1 MHPFT
6 THVFQ
11 YYDLSILPMSK
22 AAIRRCSIKKAV
34 LRIFSKFT
42 GNHLCQ
48 SFFFNK
54 VAGPKGFIK
63 KGALEQV
70 CNFIKKRLWH
80 SCFPMNFAKFWE
92 HLSYR
97 APPWLLLHCS
107 LIHFRLV
114 YCISCR
120 RHSICFAVQIKLVL
134 LYKNGSFP
142 LRIS

>member
-1 MHPFT
+1 MFGRVLDTQILVCTPARGDYFLGYAMNFIMHSFT
-6 THVFQ
+6 THAFQ

-22 AAIRRCSIKKAV
+22 ATIRRCSIKKGV

-63 KGALEQV
+63 KGVLEQV

-80 SCFPMNFAKFWE
+80 SSFPMNFAKF
-92 HLSYR
+92 
-97 APPWLLLHCS
+97 
-107 LIHFRLV
+107 
-114 YCISCR
+114 
-120 RHSICFAVQIKLVL
+120 
-134 LYKNGSFP
+134 
-142 LRIS
+142 